1 MNMRVN
7 YMYLI
12 TMIGKMSEL
21 QITQALCDKMFNEIL
36 NTSVYKH
43 VC

>member
-1 MNMRVN
+1 MRVN

-21 QITQALCDKMFNEIL
+21 QIAQALCDKMFNEIL